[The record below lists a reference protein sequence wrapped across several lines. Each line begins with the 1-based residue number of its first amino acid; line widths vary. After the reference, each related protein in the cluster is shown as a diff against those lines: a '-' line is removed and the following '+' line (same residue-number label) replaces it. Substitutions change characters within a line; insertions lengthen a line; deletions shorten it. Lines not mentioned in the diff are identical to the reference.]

1 MDVRKYQSKDLDRM
15 ISIWNEV
22 VRKGNAFPQTD
33 LLDQASAARFF
44 ASQTFCAVAV
54 EQETVL
60 GLYILHPNNIGRVG
74 HIANASYAVCQA
86 SRGKGVG
93 RLLVEHSL
101 AQLPLHGFRILQ
113 FNAVVASNTAAIT
126 LYERL
131 GFQKLGT
138 IREGFAKDDGTYEDI
153 IPMVYYVNGR

>member
-1 MDVRKYQSKDLDRM
+1 MEVRGYEEKDLDQM
-15 ISIWNEV
+15 IFIWNEV
-22 VRKGNAFPQTD
+22 VGMGNAFPQTD

-54 EQETVL
+54 EKELVL
-60 GLYILHPNNIGRVG
+60 GLYILHPNNVGRVG
-74 HIANASYAVCQA
+74 HIANASYAVSQT
-86 SRGKGVG
+86 SRGRGVG
-93 RLLVEHSL
+93 RLLVQHSL

-126 LYERL
+126 LYESL

-138 IREGFAKDDGTYEDI
+138 INRGFAKDDGTYEDI
-153 IPMVYYVNGR
+153 IPMVYYVKVR

>member
-1 MDVRKYQSKDLDRM
+1 M

-54 EQETVL
+54 DQEEVL
-60 GLYILHPNNIGRVG
+60 GLYILHPNNVGRVG

-86 SRGKGVG
+86 SRGRGVG

-101 AQLPLHGFRILQ
+101 SQLKSQNFRILQ
-113 FNAVVASNTAAIT
+113 FNAVVASNTVAIT

-153 IPMVYYVNGR
+153 IPMVYYVTNI